1 MVAKPQG
8 VSQELT
14 GERVKLRPYDRA
26 DLPALVHLV
35 NDPAVAAWWGTY
47 DEAALHEE
55 LTDDRLD
62 VWTIVVDGSPA
73 GVVQSMEEDEPDY
86 RHVSLDIFL
95 AAELHGRGLGTDA
108 LRTVLRHMFTVR
120 GHHRATIDPAVE
132 NERAIRSY
140 ARIGFRPVGILRRAE
155 RAPDGHW
162 RDALLMDLLAEE
174 LRPPTT
180 GREPCED

>member
-1 MVAKPQG
+1 MAA
-8 VSQELT
+8 QELIGDAVT
-14 GERVKLRPYDRA
+14 LRPYDRA
-26 DLPALVHLV
+26 DLPALLRLV

-47 DEAALHEE
+47 DEASLHDE
-55 LTDDRLD
+55 LTDDRLT

-73 GVVQSMEEDEPDY
+73 GVVQAMEEHEPDY

-95 AAELHGRGLGTDA
+95 SAELHGRGFGAEA
-108 LRTVLRHMFTVR
+108 LRTALRHMFTER

-140 ARIGFRPVGILRRAE
+140 ARVGFKPVGTERRAE
-155 RAPDGHW
+155 RAPDGRW

-174 LRPPTT
+174 LR
-180 GREPCED
+180 